1 MSAPRAVHC
10 AGAPR
15 DLGFDQGLA
24 AQECIQAEA
33 ARVRPN
39 AWLPRI
45 AFELAP
51 SGRVAQVRRDVARYF
66 PHMSER
72 ASGLAQAARV
82 GTATIAGLLARSCE
96 DFGGACVAAEPERT
110 QGGALLARSVSQEG
124 ADPGAALW
132 LRHSAPDGDYRSL
145 EVVLAWSVPALLG
158 VNEHGLAV
166 AAAMEPSSAESLSR
180 CAAPAQLLAQDCLQR
195 FDALDKAVEWIERR
209 PAGGRCSLLLA
220 DTSGRTALMTVD
232 GETRRLSVGEGGL
245 CCAGAPAP
253 ERVALEKVCASEPS
267 LDPGSLVGAL
277 EAVQPAA
284 VLHLVADPVGRR
296 IGVAAPGGDLR
307 WTEVGQS

>member
-1 MSAPRAVHC
+1 LSALRVVHC
-10 AGAPR
+10 TGAPR

-24 AQECIQAEA
+24 GQEPIQAEA

-51 SGRVAQVRRDVARYF
+51 SGRADRVRRDVARYF

-72 ASGLAQAARV
+72 AGGLAQAARV
-82 GTATIAGLLARSCE
+82 GTASVAALLARSFE
-96 DFGGACVAAEPERT
+96 THGGACVAAEPERT
-110 QGGALLARSVSQEG
+110 RGGALLGRAVTLQG
-124 ADPGAALW
+124 GDPGAALW
-132 LRHSAPDGDYRSL
+132 VRHSAPEGAYRSV
-145 EVVLAWSVPALLG
+145 EVVLAWGVPALLG

-166 AAAMEPSSAESLSR
+166 TAAMEPSPAESLSR

-220 DTSGRTALMTVD
+220 DGSGRTVLMTVD
-232 GETRRLSVGEGGL
+232 GETRRLGAGEAGL
-245 CCAGAPAP
+245 CCAGAPAA
-253 ERVALEKVCASEPS
+253 ERLALEKVCASEPR

-284 VLHLVADPVGRR
+284 VAHLVADPLGRR

-307 WTEVGQS
+307 WTEVELG